1 CIQLLRGSIPAVD
14 NNSNPIIMTFGDIYN
29 GFLAMYQLF
38 SSSDWA
44 NVLYNVFQYE
54 SVSGSVATS
63 IIAVVLLNMF
73 IAVVQE
79 NFAIAEE
86 EKHKIQVETFRR
98 NADPTIKKDV
108 VIERWNIYRFF
119 KEKPKALAIENL
131 PSSLIL
137 HTQKSR
143 VRELLEDDDN
153 TNKK

>member
-1 CIQLLRGSIPAVD
+1 
-14 NNSNPIIMTFGDIYN
+14 
-29 GFLAMYQLF
+29 
-38 SSSDWA
+38 
-44 NVLYNVFQYE
+44 
-54 SVSGSVATS
+54 
-63 IIAVVLLNMF
+63 MF

-98 NADPTIKKDV
+98 NADPTIKKDF

-153 TNKK
+153 TNKKKSKKYGIMGPTDRLVISVKRFFGYEEIDN